1 MEAVL
6 RCIVDSSRCEWEVKL
21 SVKERCIFHYNILI
35 VMRKKTNG
43 QDPVKRFVGG
53 NNCKGERE
61 MPI

>member
-1 MEAVL
+1 
-6 RCIVDSSRCEWEVKL
+6 VKL